1 MSDAEVGCVRAGPR
15 AWPVGVH
22 SPQGDT
28 CSEPMGSPH
37 LSPRS
42 RRPECPQAQVAL
54 ACFVLWGREVY
65 RPGLALE
72 ARRPFR
78 PLLYRAPCR
87 SPNAFLPSK
96 RMDDL
101 TSPRCGTRRKED
113 PE

>member
-1 MSDAEVGCVRAGPR
+1 MSDAEVAYVRVGPR
-15 AWPVGVH
+15 AWPASVRY
-22 SPQGDT
+22 PQGDA

-42 RRPECPQAQVAL
+42 RRPERPQAQVAL

-72 ARRPFR
+72 FRRPFR
-78 PLLYRAPCR
+78 PLLYRATCR
-87 SPNAFLPSK
+87 SPHASLPST

-101 TSPRCGTRRKED
+101 TSPWCGTRRKED